1 MFDFVRSHN
10 RLLQIA
16 LGLLIIPSFGI
27 FGVQSYLSMNDEQT
41 RAVASVD
48 GRDISRAEW
57 DAQHRKE
64 VDEIRQR
71 NPQVDLKLLDTPDAQ
86 KRALDTIVRDRV
98 MQAAV
103 VHEDLSVSQE
113 RIDHEYQTNP
123 EFQQLRAL
131 PGAQRDALLAQ
142 QGLSGNL
149 LLQNIGQTLARN
161 QALQGVAG
169 SGFIPASSMKATT
182 DAWFDQR
189 DIQWQRF
196 DAKDY
201 LAAIQPT
208 DAQVDAYYK
217 AHAADFFA
225 PEQARIEYLV
235 LDAAAL
241 QSQVKADPTLVQEY
255 YKNNAKLYTT
265 PEERSASYILAKVAP
280 NASAADV
287 AKAKALAESELAEV
301 RKNPA
306 GFSDTAKKI
315 PQDNGPLEGGDLDF
329 MRKGALGAPAL
340 DNALFSMK
348 PGDISDVIRID
359 SGFQI
364 VKLTGVR
371 GGAVKSFDEVKGQIE
386 DQLKTQE
393 AQKLFAADADKFSN
407 TVYEQADSLDPAAK
421 AFQLTKQTATVTRQ
435 PAPGSTGPLASQKL
449 LADVFASDAIKGKHN
464 TEAVESGPSQLV
476 SARVVEYTAQHT
488 RPLAEVHDQVVDA
501 VRKAQ
506 ALASAKKD
514 GDARVA
520 AAKADPALALPLTA
534 TVSRIPDR
542 SGAAP
547 TPREVT
553 MAALKAD
560 LSKGPTVIGVA
571 LPDGSYAA
579 VRVLKSTP
587 HVPDANEAAQ
597 AKDAF
602 TNAYEDAEA
611 QAVYDSLKVRYKV
624 KMDDARIAAVTSQA
638 ASAPN

>member
-41 RAVASVD
+41 RSVGSVD

-64 VDEIRQR
+64 VDDIRRR
-71 NPQVDLKLLDTPDAQ
+71 NPQVDLKLLDTPEAQ
-86 KRALDTIVRDRV
+86 KRALDAVVRDRV

-103 VHEDLSVSQE
+103 AHEDLAASDD
-113 RIDHEYQTNP
+113 RIVHEYQTNP
-123 EFQQLRAL
+123 QFAQLRAM
-131 PGAQRDALLAQ
+131 PKDQRDALLAQ
-142 QGLSGNL
+142 QGLTGNL

-161 QALQGVAG
+161 QALQGVAE

-208 DAQVDAYYK
+208 DAQVEAYYK

-225 PEQARIEYLV
+225 PEQAKIEYLV

-255 YKNNAKLYTT
+255 YKNNARLYTT

-306 GFSDTAKKI
+306 GFSDTARKI

-329 MRKGALGAPAL
+329 MRKGALGVPAL

-348 PGDISDVIRID
+348 TGDISDIIRID

-371 GGAVKSFDEVKGQIE
+371 GGAVKPFDEVKGQIE
-386 DQLKTQE
+386 DLLKTQE
-393 AQKLFAADADKFSN
+393 AQKLFTADADKFSN
-407 TVYEQADSLDPAAK
+407 MVYDQPDSLDPAAK

-435 PAPGSTGPLASQKL
+435 AAPGAAGPLASTKL
-449 LADVFASDAIKGKHN
+449 LADVFANDAIKGKHN
-464 TEAVESGPSQLV
+464 TEAVESAPSQLV
-476 SARVVEYTAQHT
+476 SAHVVEYTPQHT

-506 ALASAKKD
+506 ALADAKKD
-514 GDARVA
+514 ADARIA
-520 AAKADPALALPLTA
+520 AAQKDPALALPLTA

-547 TPREVT
+547 VPREVT

-560 LSKGPTVIGVA
+560 LSKGPAVVGAA
-571 LPDGSYAA
+571 LADGGYAA
-579 VRVLKSTP
+579 IRVLKSSP
-587 HVPDANEAAQ
+587 HVPDAGEAAQ

-611 QAVYDSLKVRYKV
+611 QAVYESLKVRYKA
-624 KMDDARIAAVTSQA
+624 KLDDARIAAVTSQA